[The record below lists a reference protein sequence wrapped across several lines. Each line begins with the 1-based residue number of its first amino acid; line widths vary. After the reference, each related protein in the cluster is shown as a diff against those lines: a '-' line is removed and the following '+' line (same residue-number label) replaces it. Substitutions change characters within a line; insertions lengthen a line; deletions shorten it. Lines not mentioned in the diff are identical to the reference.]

1 MSSKGKAEGPVS
13 DHQPRY
19 GDLLEGDLLG
29 WYRTSVTGRM
39 LDCNQALSN
48 LLGYG
53 TREGL
58 MEIPVKEFYFD
69 MVERQRFIEDLLSKK
84 RLNNYEVLL
93 KHRNGRAVH
102 VLENVVVREEPGRA
116 SVIEGIII
124 DITPLRQA
132 EMEQRELANSYRQ
145 LTERIRDGILIV
157 QQGKVTYANPSA
169 STVLGTTF
177 PTDMELAQLVV
188 DEDVPVLNDLLV
200 AIQGGQ
206 EADTVRINF
215 RTGVA
220 APCPL
225 MVFGTITW
233 HLDAPAV
240 QLTLHDAETERSLM
254 QERLRA
260 TMAEEVNAM
269 LRSEI
274 DEHQRTQEAL
284 LQSRRLSKSLIDSS
298 LDMIVA
304 VDPKGLITEFNPA
317 AMIKFGHEA
326 EDILGRNSRM
336 LYADQAEFDRV
347 QEEMAGYGAYAG
359 EVRNITAEGK
369 VFVSFLAASRL
380 FDEDGVLLG
389 GMGVSRDV
397 TQAKRD
403 QEALRISEERY
414 RDLVD
419 NATDLIHS
427 VDATGRI
434 LFVNSAWKRTL
445 GHAEEDTASLTVF
458 DLLPEDK
465 QGPARV
471 WLAQA
476 TEEVD
481 PTPWRSVFITKDGRK
496 LLMEGTSSLRQEQ
509 GKTVAVRSIFR
520 DITAANAAQEQLL
533 KHAAKE
539 KALFEASEH
548 LFWTVDRRIALTSF
562 NQGYLNM
569 VKRLHGTVPHINTDP
584 DMPRDLFAPEDYH
597 DFWKGKYDEV
607 FAGNTV
613 RFETDRTDRNG
624 ERVCNEIYL
633 SPVRDSEGN
642 VVEAFGIG
650 HEITAERVAEA
661 RVREQAAKLNAIF
674 ESSADVMIWGLDR
687 DFRVT
692 ACNKHFRQIT
702 KLHYGMDVKIGVDLR
717 SAFQR
722 FILPEQEREFL
733 QLARSVFAGNA
744 QHHETEMRRRD
755 GSVIWIEFFVSPIM
769 ADGVINEV
777 SCMAHDITE
786 KKKTEQA
793 VMESLRE
800 KEVLLKEVHH
810 RVKNNLQIISSIFSL
825 QRDHVADDPRS
836 LALLHESQN
845 RIRSMSFI
853 HESLYQNTNFSQV
866 DFAQYIGGLSR
877 NLVMSYSLTGKVLL
891 HTELQPLM
899 LDLDKAIPCG
909 LILNELISN
918 ALKHAFPGNN
928 GGNINIGL
936 VEEEGTV
943 RITLG
948 DDGAGFPADYVED
961 RDRGLGMELVEM
973 LIDQL
978 DGQIGRSGPEEA
990 QGTSYLITFERY

>member
-1 MSSKGKAEGPVS
+1 MPSKGKIEGAGS
-13 DHQPRY
+13 EHETRY
-19 GDLLEGDLLG
+19 GGLLEGDLLG
-29 WYRTSVTGRM
+29 WYQTSVTGRM

-48 LLGYG
+48 LLGYS
-53 TREGL
+53 TREEVL
-58 MEIPVKEFYFD
+58 EIPVKEFYFD
-69 MVERQRFIEDLLSKK
+69 MGERQRFLENLLAKK
-84 RLNNYEVLL
+84 RLNNYEILL
-93 KHRNGRAVH
+93 KHRSGRAVH
-102 VLENVVVREEPGRA
+102 VLENVVVQEEPGRT

-132 EMEQRELANSYRQ
+132 ELEQRELANSYRQ

-169 STVLGTTF
+169 TTMLGMSF
-177 PTDMELAQLVV
+177 PTGMELAKLVV
-188 DEDVPVLNDLLV
+188 DEDVPMLNNLLQ
-200 AIQGGQ
+200 AIQDGQ
-206 EADTVRINF
+206 EADTVRLHFKAN
-215 RTGVA
+215 GS
-220 APCPL
+220 APVPL
-225 MVFGTITW
+225 MLFGTVTW
-233 HLDAPAV
+233 HLNTPAV
-240 QLTLHDAETERSLM
+240 QLTMHDAEAERSLM

-269 LRSEI
+269 LRVEI
-274 DEHQRTQEAL
+274 EEHHRTQEAL
-284 LQSRRLSKSLIDSS
+284 MNSRRLSKSLIDSS

-317 AMIKFGHEA
+317 AMIKFGHET
-326 EDILGRNSRM
+326 EDVLGRSSHM
-336 LYADQAEFDRV
+336 LYADQAEFERV
-347 QEEMAGYGAYAG
+347 QEEMSRFGAYAG
-359 EVRNITAEGK
+359 EVKNITTDGK

-389 GMGVSRDV
+389 SMGVSRDV
-397 TQAKRD
+397 TQAKLDR
-403 QEALRISEERY
+403 EALRNSEERY

-419 NATDLIHS
+419 NATDVIHS
-427 VDATGRI
+427 MDPTGRI
-434 LFVNSAWKRTL
+434 LFVNSAWKKAL
-445 GHAEEDTASLTVF
+445 GYTEKDLGSLTMF
-458 DLLPEDK
+458 DLLPEDNR
-465 QGPARV
+465 QLARE
-471 WLAQA
+471 WLALS
-476 TEEVD
+476 VD
-481 PTPWRSVFITKDGRK
+481 QIDPAPWRSIFVTKDGRN

-509 GKTVAVRSIFR
+509 GKTVAIRSIFR
-520 DITAANAAQEQLL
+520 DITSASAAQEQLL

-584 DMPRDLFAPEDYH
+584 DTPRDLFAPEDYH
-597 DFWKGKYDEV
+597 DFWKSKYDEV
-607 FAGNTV
+607 FEGKTV
-613 RFETDRTDRNG
+613 RFETDRMAQNG
-624 ERVCNEIYL
+624 ERVCNEIYI
-633 SPVRDSEGN
+633 SPVLDSEGN

-687 DFRVT
+687 EFRIT
-692 ACNKHFRQIT
+692 ACNKHFVNVGKQHFG
-702 KLHYGMDVKIGVDLR
+702 LEFGAGMNIREIFSPLIDEELDI
-717 SAFQR
+717 
-722 FILPEQEREFL
+722 EFL
-733 QLARSVFAGNA
+733 KVAESVFGGKGRHFESNM
-744 QHHETEMRRRD
+744 MRKD
-755 GSVIWIEFFVSPIM
+755 GSTICFEFFISPIV

-777 SCMAHDITE
+777 SCLAHDITE
-786 KKKTEQA
+786 KKKSEQA
-793 VMESLRE
+793 MMESLRE

-825 QRDHVADDPRS
+825 QRDHVEDDPRS
-836 LALLHESQN
+836 MALLNESQN

-866 DFAQYIGGLSR
+866 DLAQYIEGLSR
-877 NLVMSYSLTGKVLL
+877 NLLMSYSLTGKVLL
-891 HTELQPLM
+891 HTELEPLM

-918 ALKHAFPGNN
+918 ALKHAFPENN

-936 VEEEGTV
+936 QEEEGTV

-948 DDGAGFPADYVED
+948 DDGAGFPADYVES
-961 RDRGLGMELVEM
+961 RDGGLGMELVEM

-978 DGQIGRSGPEEA
+978 DGQIERSSPKGVR
-990 QGTSYLITFERY
+990 GTSYLITFERY